1 MSRWESG
8 LESGRSDLIVTV
20 SNRPLFSTRVRVP
33 ATSAN
38 LGPGFDVLG
47 IALGLFDEVEL
58 SLWKKGHRPPLTI
71 TVDGAGAGDI
81 PMDSR
86 NLAYRALVQVFK
98 AARKP
103 VPAVELRLKVR
114 LPVAGGMGS
123 SSAAIVG
130 GLVAGNAA
138 LKNRFS
144 VEELVQMATDLEG
157 HPDNVLPALVGG
169 LCAGVVT
176 KEGVKFVAWKDAA
189 LARNLR
195 AVVCTP
201 DFKVPTEKAR
211 RVLPARV
218 DRKDAIFNAAHVA
231 LFLSAIKEK
240 RYDLLGEAMGDRLH
254 QPYRAKLVPGLMD
267 VIASARRAGAYGA
280 ALSGAGPTVLAL
292 ASGQAANA
300 VARAMGRTF
309 KRKGITACSQILKIQ
324 TRGAHLLTPQ
334 KKGR

>member
-1 MSRWESG
+1 MGDSA
-8 LESGRSDLIVTV
+8 
-20 SNRPLFSTRVRVP
+20 RPYFRASVRVP

-47 IALGLFDEVEL
+47 IALGMFDEVEL
-58 SLWKKGHRPPLTI
+58 SLWKKGQRPFLSVR
-71 TVDGAGAGDI
+71 VDGAGDI
-81 PMDSR
+81 PTGPG
-86 NLAYRALVQVFK
+86 NLAFRAVRHLFK
-98 AARKP
+98 AARRP
-103 VPAVELRLKVR
+103 LPAIELQMKAR
-114 LPVAGGMGS
+114 LPVSGGLGS

-130 GLVAGNAA
+130 GLVAANAA
-138 LKNRFS
+138 LKNIFS
-144 VEELVQMATDLEG
+144 IQTLVQMATDLEG

-195 AVVCTP
+195 AVACTP

-211 RVLPARV
+211 RVLPLRV

-240 RYDLLGEAMGDRLH
+240 RYDLLGEAMSDRLH
-254 QPYRAKLVPGLMD
+254 QPYRKTLVPGLMD
-267 VIASARRAGAYGA
+267 VIAGARKAGAYGA

-292 ASGQAANA
+292 TPVSKAAP
-300 VARAMGRTF
+300 VARAMERVFDRGGVSSLSR
-309 KRKGITACSQILKIQ
+309 ILFIQ
-324 TRGAHLLTPQ
+324 SCGASVRSL
-334 KKGR
+334 

>member
-1 MSRWESG
+1 MKT
-8 LESGRSDLIVTV
+8 DH
-20 SNRPLFSTRVRVP
+20 PLFKTRVRVP

-58 SLWKKGHRPPLTI
+58 ALWKAGHRPGLSI
-71 TVDGAGAGDI
+71 TVDGAKDI
-81 PMDSR
+81 PTDAN
-86 NLAYRALVQVFK
+86 NLAYRALVRIFK

-103 VPAVELRLKVR
+103 LPAVELRIKVR
-114 LPVAGGMGS
+114 LPVAGGLGS

-144 VEELVQMATDLEG
+144 MQELVQMATDLEG

-176 KEGVKFVAWKDAA
+176 KAGVKFVAWKDSTFS
-189 LARNLR
+189 RNVR

-267 VIASARRAGAYGA
+267 VIAAARRAGAYGA
-280 ALSGAGPTVLAL
+280 ALSGAGPTVLAFV
-292 ASGQAANA
+292 SHEKAANA
-300 VARAMGRTF
+300 ARAMERAFRRFRFNTQF
-309 KRKGITACSQILKIQ
+309 QILRIES
-324 TRGAHLLTPQ
+324 RGAKPF
-334 KKGR
+334 

>member
-1 MSRWESG
+1 M
-8 LESGRSDLIVTV
+8 

-47 IALGLFDEVEL
+47 IALGLFDEVTL
-58 SLWKKGHRPPLTI
+58 TLWPRGHHPLLTVL
-71 TVDGAGAGDI
+71 VDGAEDI
-81 PMDSR
+81 PTGPS

-103 VPAVELRLKVR
+103 LPSVELRLKVR
-114 LPVAGGMGS
+114 LPVAGGLGS

-138 LKNRFS
+138 LKNKFS

-189 LARNLR
+189 FARNVV

-211 RVLPARV
+211 RVLPTRV

-254 QPYRAKLVPGLMD
+254 QPYRAALVPGLMD
-267 VIASARRAGAYGA
+267 VIAAARRAGAYGA
-280 ALSGAGPTVLAL
+280 ALSGAGPTVLAFI
-292 ASGQAANA
+292 SREKAANA
-300 VARAMGRTF
+300 ARIMEQAFRQ
-309 KRKGITACSQILKIQ
+309 KGTKSLSRVLKIE
-324 TRGAHLLTPQ
+324 TEGA
-334 KKGR
+334 RVF

>member
-1 MSRWESG
+1 
-8 LESGRSDLIVTV
+8 
-20 SNRPLFSTRVRVP
+20 VRVP

-47 IALGLFDEVEL
+47 IALGLFDELEL
-58 SLWKKGHRPPLTI
+58 SLWKRGERPPLTI

-81 PMDSR
+81 PTDSR

-103 VPAVELRLKVR
+103 VPAVEFHLKVR
-114 LPVAGGMGS
+114 LPVAGGLGS

-138 LKNRFS
+138 LKNKFS

-176 KEGVKFVAWKDAA
+176 KAGVKFVAWKDAA
-189 LARNLR
+189 LARNVV

-211 RVLPARV
+211 RVLPTRV

-254 QPYRAKLVPGLMD
+254 QPYRAKLVPGLTD
-267 VIASARRAGAYGA
+267 VIAAARRAGAYGA

-292 ASGQAANA
+292 VSREKAANA
-300 VARAMGRTF
+300 ARAMEQAFRQ
-309 KRKGITACSQILKIQ
+309 KGTKSLSRVLPIE
-324 TRGAHLLTPQ
+324 TRGARIL
-334 KKGR
+334 

>member
-1 MSRWESG
+1 M
-8 LESGRSDLIVTV
+8 IATV
-20 SNRPLFSTRVRVP
+20 PHRPLFFTRVRVP

-47 IALGLFDEVEL
+47 IALGLFDELEL
-58 SLWKKGHRPPLTI
+58 CLWKKGDRPPLTVI
-71 TVDGAGAGDI
+71 VDGTDAGTI
-81 PMDSR
+81 PTDSR
-86 NLAYRALVQVFK
+86 NLAYRALVQIFK

-114 LPVAGGMGS
+114 LPVAGGLGS

-130 GLVAGNAA
+130 GLVAANAA

-144 VEELVQMATDLEG
+144 VDDLVQMATDLEG

-176 KEGVKFVAWKDAA
+176 KEGVKYVAWKDAA
-189 LARNLR
+189 LARNVR

-201 DFKVPTEKAR
+201 DFQVPTEKAR

-218 DRKDAIFNAAHVA
+218 DRKDAVFNAAHVA

-240 RYDLLGEAMGDRLH
+240 RYDLLGEAMADRLH
-254 QPYRAKLVPGLMD
+254 QPHRAKLVPGLMD
-267 VIASARRAGAYGA
+267 VIAAARRAGAYGA

-292 ASGQAANA
+292 ASREKATD
-300 VARAMGRTF
+300 VASAMGRVF
-309 KRKGITACSQILKIQ
+309 RQKGSRSFSRVLEIETG
-324 TRGAHLLTPQ
+324 GARVRSGAFRSH
-334 KKGR
+334 

>member
-1 MSRWESG
+1 M
-8 LESGRSDLIVTV
+8 TTK
-20 SNRPLFSTRVRVP
+20 RPLYQTRVRVP

-47 IALGLFDEVEL
+47 IALGLFDELEL
-58 SLWKKGHRPPLTI
+58 SLWKKGERPPLTI

-81 PMDSR
+81 PTDSR

-114 LPVAGGMGS
+114 LPVAGGLGS

-138 LKNRFS
+138 LKNKFS
-144 VEELVQMATDLEG
+144 VQELVQMATDLEG

-176 KEGVKFVAWKDAA
+176 TEGVKYVAWKDAA
-189 LARNLR
+189 LARDVR

-201 DFKVPTEKAR
+201 DFQVPTEKAR
-211 RVLPARV
+211 RVLPARL

-231 LFLSAIKEK
+231 LFLSAIHEK

-267 VIASARRAGAYGA
+267 VIAAARRSGAYGA

-292 ASGQAANA
+292 VSREKAAK
-300 VARAMGRTF
+300 VARAMGGAFQR
-309 KRKGITACSQILKIQ
+309 RRIRPLSQVLRIQ
-324 TRGAHLLTPQ
+324 TRGASVLSLS
-334 KKGR
+334 KGR